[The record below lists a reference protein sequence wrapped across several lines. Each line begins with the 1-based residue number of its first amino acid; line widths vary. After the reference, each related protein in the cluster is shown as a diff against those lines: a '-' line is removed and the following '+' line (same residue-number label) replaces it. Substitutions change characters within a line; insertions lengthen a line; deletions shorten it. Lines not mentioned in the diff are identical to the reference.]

1 MIKTEVNIRDV
12 AKHAGVS
19 TGTVSRVLRGEQGV
33 RADNAQR
40 VKDAIGELGYTLRG
54 RRPLGSGRSPKRR
67 KTGNLG
73 LYLPYASS
81 QWADHPMFN
90 AVYQGLSRACEE
102 NGFHYLTEFG
112 EPGVSKARMITEQ
125 KIDGLLIK
133 GRSTP
138 WIEALSEHLPVVGLN
153 LNKPGLPFDQIN
165 CDDYHSGYSAAEYLW
180 QQGHRRIAFLSNNI
194 SHSMLLMRYQGYERF
209 LRMHQQFDLSRT
221 YIPEQQ
227 LDMPSVPETTYP
239 QFDAILSKW
248 WAMPIEQRPTAV
260 ITANDWNAAGLYQ
273 TASRLGINIPND
285 LSVLAFDNNIDLC
298 NLLEPNLTSYQVAIE
313 QTTYMAAMRLIQK
326 IDEGADDS
334 PPVVQSVVGDLV
346 ERHSVKTI

>member
-1 MIKTEVNIRDV
+1 
-12 AKHAGVS
+12 
-19 TGTVSRVLRGEQGV
+19 
-33 RADNAQR
+33 
-40 VKDAIGELGYTLRG
+40 
-54 RRPLGSGRSPKRR
+54 
-67 KTGNLG
+67 
-73 LYLPYASS
+73 
-81 QWADHPMFN
+81 
-90 AVYQGLSRACEE
+90 
-102 NGFHYLTEFG
+102 
-112 EPGVSKARMITEQ
+112 
-125 KIDGLLIK
+125 
-133 GRSTP
+133 
-138 WIEALSEHLPVVGLN
+138 
-153 LNKPGLPFDQIN
+153 
-165 CDDYHSGYSAAEYLW
+165 
-180 QQGHRRIAFLSNNI
+180 
-194 SHSMLLMRYQGYERF
+194 MRYQGYERF